1 MNLDAIFNLH
11 KVKFSKLDI
20 LFKDVDVRSAI
31 NDVNIFINI
40 ESIYHM
46 FHNSYM
52 EDKLIVMSN
61 QELRDIHAN
70 IISNTINLAAHYR
83 LFFTKNKIST
93 NIVFYM
99 NEYNKYTKQNNT
111 MHLKK
116 YRSKYIFDHTEN
128 HEYDMINTIMSSVL
142 KSLDNIVDYI
152 DSVYFVSSDRVESS
166 LIPYIMVENKMLNGQ
181 LNIMVTKDI
190 YDLQYVNKKFMI
202 VYPMKD
208 ESRLITESTI
218 YDVFRDKGELK
229 IDYNLPSYLYPFIL
243 SVIGDKRRN
252 IGKIKGVGINT
263 IYKNLSKLFKTLDIG
278 EDEYVSFEQLAMA
291 IKEDKDHP
299 SGNREKVVNNYLCI
313 DIDRQYAMVSESQ
326 KTSIENQMVNH
337 YSTDSLKSINSK
349 YFESSPISLMELNN
363 YTKRRKNLF

>member
-1 MNLDAIFNLH
+1 
-11 KVKFSKLDI
+11 
-20 LFKDVDVRSAI
+20 
-31 NDVNIFINI
+31 
-40 ESIYHM
+40 
-46 FHNSYM
+46 
-52 EDKLIVMSN
+52 
-61 QELRDIHAN
+61 
-70 IISNTINLAAHYR
+70 
-83 LFFTKNKIST
+83 
-93 NIVFYM
+93 
-99 NEYNKYTKQNNT
+99 
-111 MHLKK
+111 
-116 YRSKYIFDHTEN
+116 
-128 HEYDMINTIMSSVL
+128 
-142 KSLDNIVDYI
+142 
-152 DSVYFVSSDRVESS
+152 
-166 LIPYIMVENKMLNGQ
+166 
-181 LNIMVTKDI
+181 
-190 YDLQYVNKKFMI
+190 
-202 VYPMKD
+202 MKD